1 MKLIIPIVLILISIA
16 TFIFGVNPLYKDV
29 AVLKTDIAVYN
40 KALSSSTELQ
50 KTEDNLITAY
60 NEIKQSDKDRLN
72 NFLPNSVNNIQ
83 FILEIERIASLHN
96 MPIKDIKF
104 ESVKKDATPTN
115 TNTIVSEDTTV
126 RLPYGVFPIEFST
139 EGSYDSFVLF
149 LKDLEYNLR
158 LADVK
163 SVSFTVPD
171 PNIKAA
177 VGVDPNVYQYSVKVE
192 TYWLK

>member
-1 MKLIIPIVLILISIA
+1 MKIILPILLILISIVV
-16 TFIFGVNPLYKDV
+16 FIFGVNPWYKDV
-29 AVLKTDIAVYN
+29 TALKADILVYN

-50 KTEDNLITAY
+50 KTEDSLITSY
-60 NEIKQSDKDRLN
+60 NEIKQVDKDRLS

-96 MPIKDIKF
+96 MPVKNIKF

-115 TNTIVSEDTTV
+115 ANTIISEDTAAQKE
-126 RLPYGVFPIEFST
+126 YGVFPIEFTT
-139 EGSYDSFVLF
+139 EGTYASFLPF

-171 PNIKAA
+171 QSIKAVA
-177 VGVDPNVYQYSVKVE
+177 GVDPNVYQYILKVE